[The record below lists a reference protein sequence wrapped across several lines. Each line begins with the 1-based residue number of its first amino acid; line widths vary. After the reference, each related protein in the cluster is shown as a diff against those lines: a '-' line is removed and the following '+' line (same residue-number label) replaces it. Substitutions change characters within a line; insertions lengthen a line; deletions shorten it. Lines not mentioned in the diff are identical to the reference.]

1 MNKIGCHVSVKA
13 PEYIEGAVREALS
26 YKANALMIYT
36 GAPQNTIRKA
46 VDQLRIPQAQALLKE
61 NEIPLENV
69 IVHAP
74 YIINLGNVQNPS
86 TFELGVQFLKKELQR
101 TAAIGARYLVLH
113 PGSSVKATP
122 EEGLARIIE
131 GLNLALEDEP
141 GPVMI
146 CLETM
151 AGKGSE
157 LGSSFEQLR
166 LIRDGVVKKERI
178 AFCLDT
184 CHIHDAGYD
193 LNHFDEVLT
202 LFDQIIGLEHLKVI
216 HLNDSKNV
224 RGARKDRHANLG
236 HGEIGFDALVRVFNH
251 PLLAETVK
259 ILETPYVGDHAPYGL
274 EIEMLRS
281 GVYDPH
287 KLDALKAEE
296 SE

>member
-1 MNKIGCHVSVKA
+1 MNKIGCHVSMKA
-13 PEYIEGAVREALS
+13 PDYFAGAVKEALS

-36 GAPQNTIRKA
+36 GPPQNTLRKP
-46 VDQLRIPQAQALLKE
+46 VEQLRIEEAQSLLKE
-61 NEIPLENV
+61 NGIPLENV

-74 YIINLGNVQNPS
+74 YIINLGNVQNPD
-86 TFELGVQFLKKELQR
+86 TFELGVRFLKQELAR

-113 PGSSVKATP
+113 PGSSVKATA

-131 GLNLALEDEP
+131 GLNQALEEDDHD
-141 GPVMI
+141 VLI

-157 LGSSFEQLR
+157 LGWNFEQLR
-166 LIRDGVVKKERI
+166 SIREGVTKKERI

-184 CHIHDAGYD
+184 CHIHDAGYPV
-193 LNHFDEVLT
+193 DELDTVLRQW
-202 LFDQIIGLEHLKVI
+202 DQVIGLSLLKVI

-236 HGEIGFDALVRVFNH
+236 HGEIGFDSLYRFFADPRLEAV
-251 PLLAETVK
+251 VK
-259 ILETPYVGDHAPYGL
+259 ILETPYVDDHAPYGL

-281 GVYDPH
+281 GAFDAQ
-287 KLDALKAEE
+287 KLDCLKTVK
-296 SE
+296 